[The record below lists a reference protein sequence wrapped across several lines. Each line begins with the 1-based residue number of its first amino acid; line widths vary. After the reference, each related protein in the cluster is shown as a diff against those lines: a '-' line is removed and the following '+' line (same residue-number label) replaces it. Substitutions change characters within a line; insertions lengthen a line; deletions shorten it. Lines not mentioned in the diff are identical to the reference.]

1 MKPAALRSYLHDHIP
16 LSRAMGVEVV
26 EASAGMVTLEAPL
39 APNLNMHGTMFGGSA
54 ATLALL
60 AAWSVVH
67 LRLEA
72 EGLANQLVIHR
83 TEMDYLLPIGGT
95 ARAVSRVDADWD
107 AFQRTFGRRGR
118 ARLTVTAELWFDG
131 QVAARLLGEFVAISQ
146 RDKPL

>member
-1 MKPAALRSYLHDHIP
+1 MTPAALRSYLHDHIP
-16 LSRAMGVEVV
+16 LSGAMGVEVV
-26 EASAGMVTLEAPL
+26 DASAGVVMLDAPL

-83 TEMDYLLPIGGT
+83 TEMEYLRPIDGT
-95 ARAVSRVDADWD
+95 ARAVARFDADWG
-107 AFQRTFGRRGR
+107 AFQRTFSRHGR
-118 ARLTVTAELWFDG
+118 ARLTVTAELWFKG
-131 QVAARLLGEFVAISQ
+131 QVAGRLLGEFVAISE
-146 RDKPL
+146 RDRPQ